1 MTFTSTFDKDT
12 GHSAPDAFG
21 VGRHLVMAGVLGLAL
36 IGGFGG
42 WAFTAQLNAA
52 VIGRGTVKVDR
63 ELRLAQHLEGG
74 MLAEILVKP
83 GDRVAAGDVMMRLD
97 TVELET
103 ALSVRRAQFADMSAR
118 AARFAAER
126 DGQIVLA
133 SAPGAQDEMTR
144 SLFASEAL
152 LLQQSQEDRE
162 TTRTA
167 LGLRRDRL
175 AHETA
180 GLMSRQTSIGS
191 QLSLAQVELE
201 RTRTLVE
208 RGSFAPSQLMQIESE
223 TLRLSGELDEIAAM
237 IAQNSAQIA
246 EIELEIRRIGST
258 AALEAHRSLRELE
271 PRIMELQQEIAALET
286 RLSRSVI
293 RAPEAGIVNEVPVN
307 TVGQIIAP
315 GETVVTIVPAGADL
329 VVEFQVSPTDIDQ
342 ITAGQE
348 ARLKFLSFNQRT
360 MPEIAGTVTHVG
372 AASQL
377 DTTTRAEYFVAQAL
391 PITAADLPSG
401 SALMPGMP
409 VEVYVK
415 TASRTPA
422 DFFLQP
428 IRDSFRR
435 AMTEE

>member
-1 MTFTSTFDKDT
+1 MTFASTFDKDT
-12 GHSAPDAFG
+12 GRVAPDDFR
-21 VGRHLVMAGVLGLAL
+21 VGRQLMLAAALGVAL

-42 WAFTAQLNAA
+42 WAFTAELNSA

-103 ALSVRRAQFADMSAR
+103 AIAVRRAQLADMTAR
-118 AARFAAER
+118 AARLAAER
-126 DGQIVLA
+126 DGLVTLA
-133 SAPGAQDEMTR
+133 SATAAQDDMTR
-144 SLFASEAL
+144 TLFASEEL
-152 LLQQSQEDRE
+152 LLRQSRQERE
-162 TTRTA
+162 TTRAA

-175 AHETA
+175 THETA
-180 GLMSRQTSIGS
+180 GLTARQTAIGS
-191 QLSLAQVELE
+191 QLALAEVELE
-201 RTRTLVE
+201 RTRTLVD
-208 RGSFAPSQLMQIESE
+208 RGTFAPSQLMQIESE
-223 TLRLSGELDEIAAM
+223 TLRLSGELNEIASM
-237 IAQNSAQIA
+237 IAQNRAQIA
-246 EIELEIRRIGST
+246 EIELEIGRIGSN

-271 PRIMELQQEIAALET
+271 PRLVELQQEITALET
-286 RLSRSVI
+286 RLARSVI

-307 TVGQIIAP
+307 TLGQIIAP
-315 GETVVTIVPAGADL
+315 GETVVKIVPEGADM
-329 VVEFQVSPTDIDQ
+329 VIEFQISPTDIDQ

-360 MPEIAGTVTHVG
+360 TPEITGTVTHVG

-377 DTTTRAEYFVAQAL
+377 DATTRAEYFLAQAL
-391 PITAADLPSG
+391 PVAAEDLPEG
-401 SALMPGMP
+401 TALMPGMP

>member
-1 MTFTSTFDKDT
+1 MTFASTFEHDT
-12 GHSAPDAFG
+12 GRSPQDEFG
-21 VGRHLVMAGVLGLAL
+21 VVRQLLMAGVLGLAL

-42 WAFTAQLNAA
+42 WAVYAQLNSA
-52 VIGRGTVKVDR
+52 VIGRGAIKVDR

-83 GDRVAAGDVMMRLD
+83 GDRVAAGDIMMRLD

-103 ALSVRRAQFADMSAR
+103 AIAVRRAQLADMSAQ

-126 DGQIVLA
+126 DGLIMID
-133 SAPGAQDEMTR
+133 SGSEPQDAMTQE
-144 SLFASEAL
+144 LFASEAL
-152 LLQQSQEDRE
+152 LLRQSQQERA
-162 TTRTA
+162 TTRAA
-167 LGLRRDRL
+167 LGLRRERL
-175 AHETA
+175 QHETA
-180 GLMSRQTSIGS
+180 GLVSRQASIGS

-223 TLRLSGELDEIAAM
+223 TLRLAGEQSEIASL
-237 IAQNSAQIA
+237 IAQNSAQVE
-246 EIELEIRRIGST
+246 EITLEIDRIQST
-258 AALEAHRSLRELE
+258 AALEAHRSLREIE
-271 PRIMELQQEIAALET
+271 PRLMELRQEITALET

-315 GETVVTIVPAGADL
+315 GETVVKLVPEGADL
-329 VVEFQVSPTDIDQ
+329 VIEFQISPTDIDQ
-342 ITAGQE
+342 ITIGQE

-360 MPEIAGTVTHVG
+360 TPEILGIVTHVG

-377 DTTTRAEYFVAQAL
+377 DPNSRAEYFLAQAL
-391 PITAADLPSG
+391 PVKNDALPEG
-401 SALMPGMP
+401 TALMPGMP

>member
-1 MTFTSTFDKDT
+1 MTFASTFDKDT
-12 GHSAPDAFG
+12 GRVAQDDFG
-21 VGRHLVMAGVLGLAL
+21 VARHLLMAGALGIAL
-36 IGGFGG
+36 VGGFGG
-42 WAFTAQLNAA
+42 WAFNAELNSA

-83 GDRVAAGDVMMRLD
+83 GDRVAAGDIMMRLD

-103 ALSVRRAQFADMSAR
+103 AIAVRRAQLADMSAR

-126 DGQIVLA
+126 DGQVTLA
-133 SAPGAQDEMTR
+133 SATVPQDETTR
-144 SLFASEAL
+144 VLFASEAL
-152 LLQQSQEDRE
+152 LLQQSQQERE
-162 TTRTA
+162 TTRAA

-175 AHETA
+175 QHETT
-180 GLMSRQTSIGS
+180 GHMSRQVAIGS
-191 QLSLAQVELE
+191 QLALAQVELE

-223 TLRLSGELDEIAAM
+223 TLRLSGELDQIASM

-246 EIELEIRRIGST
+246 EIELEIGRIDST

-271 PRIMELQQEIAALET
+271 PRLVELQQEITALET

-315 GETVVTIVPAGADL
+315 GETVVKLVPEGADL
-329 VVEFQVSPTDIDQ
+329 VIEFQISPTDIDQ
-342 ITAGQE
+342 ITSGQE

-360 MPEIAGTVTHVG
+360 TPEITGTVTHVG

-377 DTTTRAEYFVAQAL
+377 DPNSRAEYFLAQAL
-391 PITAADLPSG
+391 PLDGDALPSG
-401 SALMPGMP
+401 TVLVPGMP

>member
-1 MTFTSTFDKDT
+1 MTFASTFDKDT
-12 GHSAPDAFG
+12 GRVPQDDFG
-21 VGRHLVMAGVLGLAL
+21 ITRQLLMAAALGVAL

-42 WAFTAQLNAA
+42 WVFTAELNSA

-83 GDRVAAGDVMMRLD
+83 GDRVAAGDIMMRLD

-103 ALSVRRAQFADMSAR
+103 ALSVRRAQLADLTAR

-126 DGQIVLA
+126 DGRVTLA
-133 SAPGAQDEMTR
+133 NSTAEQDEMTR
-144 SLFASEAL
+144 VLFASEAL
-152 LLQQSQEDRE
+152 LLQQSQQDRD
-162 TTRTA
+162 TTRAA

-175 AHETA
+175 QHETA
-180 GLMSRQTSIGS
+180 GLTSRQSAITSQRG
-191 QLSLAQVELE
+191 LALVELE
-201 RTRTLVE
+201 RTRTLVA
-208 RGSFAPSQLMQIESE
+208 RGLVAPSQLMQIESE

-237 IAQNSAQIA
+237 MAQNSAQIA
-246 EIELEIRRIGST
+246 EITLEIERIGST
-258 AALEAHRSLRELE
+258 SSLEAHRSLREIE
-271 PRIMELQQEIAALET
+271 PRIMELQQEIVALDT
-286 RLSRSVI
+286 RLSRSII

-307 TVGQIIAP
+307 TIGQIIAP
-315 GETVVTIVPAGADL
+315 GETVVKLVPQGADL
-329 VVEFQVSPTDIDQ
+329 VIEFQISPTDIDQ
-342 ITAGQE
+342 MTAGQE
-348 ARLKFLSFNQRT
+348 ARLRFLSFNQRT
-360 MPEIAGTVTHVG
+360 TPEILGTVIHVG

-377 DTTTRAEYFVAQAL
+377 DVTSRTEYFLAQAL
-391 PITAADLPSG
+391 PVKTADLPAGNISV
-401 SALMPGMP
+401 PGMP